1 MVDVANLPNN
11 NNPPFRITI
20 SVMQSPQREQPNPP
34 IIGTIVVMCVCVF
47 STGACDI
54 LANPVGV
61 PDAYFEIIADS
72 LNDAPALDLLNESFV
87 FESIPDRIGHHGA
100 TLAILDDGRLMTAW
114 YSYRGPEELDGASIF
129 TAFKEANATDWSA
142 PMEVPDLPSPAANPL
157 LIVRDGRVQLFFAHA
172 PFQWWSSSVWLTESD
187 DVGATWSA
195 ARQVALPAGANLR
208 NPPIQL
214 GNGTTL
220 LPAYSDFWLN
230 ALVLRASDTDG
241 ATWNVNAVYGPD
253 EDILLQPALVELSEG
268 TLLMAGRNRGGGN
281 LLYATSADYGAT
293 WTGARRGKL
302 PNPDSALA
310 LTQLRDGRLLIIFND
325 SDTQRTPLV
334 AMVSSD
340 DGVSWLGRTVLA
352 DGAGAF
358 SYPSVLQTTDGML
371 HVTYSRNRD
380 QIVYQTWRV
389 SD

>member
-1 MVDVANLPNN
+1 MHA
-11 NNPPFRITI
+11 T
-20 SVMQSPQREQPNPP
+20 P
-34 IIGTIVVMCVCVF
+34 IKHFTPSTTGTIFAMCVCVLAI
-47 STGACDI
+47 GACDI
-54 LANPVGV
+54 LPNPIGV
-61 PDAYFEIIADS
+61 PDSYFEIIADAS
-72 LNDAPALDLLNESFV
+72 NDVPALELLNESFV
-87 FESIPDRIGHHGA
+87 FESIPDRVGHHGA

-114 YSYRGPEELDGASIF
+114 YSYRGPEELDDASIF
-129 TAFKEANATDWSA
+129 IAFKDSNATDWSE

-172 PFQWWSSSVWLTESD
+172 PFQWWSSSVWLAESD
-187 DVGATWSA
+187 DTGATWSA

-230 ALVLRASDTDG
+230 ALMLRDTDTDG

-253 EDILLQPALVELSEG
+253 EDILLQPAVVELSDG
-268 TLLMAGRNRGGGN
+268 TLLMAGRNRGGGSV
-281 LLYATSADYGAT
+281 LYATSADQGAT
-293 WTGARRGKL
+293 WTSAQRGNL

-340 DGVSWLGRTVLA
+340 DGVSWSGRTLLA

-358 SYPSVLQTTDGML
+358 SYPSVVQTSDGVL
-371 HVTYSRNRD
+371 HVTYSQNRD
-380 QIVYQTWRV
+380 RIFYQTWRV
-389 SD
+389 SE